1 MPDARRPGQLEITRL
16 ILYNAD
22 RCVSNS
28 EFREVCHAVFGPFMI
43 VFLVVLVVMA
53 AVGFW
58 MKKKEAARAAEEQLP
73 EKDSVNRARY
83 QDQDGN

>member
-1 MPDARRPGQLEITRL
+1 
-16 ILYNAD
+16 
-22 RCVSNS
+22 
-28 EFREVCHAVFGPFMI
+28 MI

-53 AVGFW
+53 AIGFW